1 MARGRDAKT
10 YYDSASNWNSP
21 TWVEIKRIIDETI
34 TPSAELASGGSRE
47 DEYVDNEIASR
58 SFEWNCTYR
67 YRSGADT
74 VYTALLAAYVA
85 GTPLY
90 MSFMDKSIT
99 TDGAK
104 GWKVPI
110 LIDQMPQ
117 QKNLGDLKEVTV
129 HGVGKLVINGGTIY
143 KATALTISG
152 GSPTTTT
159 SPEGT

>member
-1 MARGRDAKT
+1 MTRGRDAKT
-10 YYDSASNWNSP
+10 YYDSADNWDSP
-21 TWVEIKRIIDETI
+21 TWVEVKKIIDETI

-67 YRSGADT
+67 YRSGDDT
-74 VYTALLAAYVA
+74 VYSALLAAYVA
-85 GTPLY
+85 GDPIY
-90 MSFMDKSIT
+90 MSFMDKDIAV
-99 TDGAK
+99 DGAK

-129 HGVGKLVINGGTIY
+129 HGVGKLVISDSTIY
-143 KATALTISG
+143 KATALTIS
-152 GSPTTTT
+152 STTTT
-159 SPEGT
+159 TTTAET